1 MARRAAD
8 LRLVMS
14 GALEDI
20 EQTATRIRL
29 IAFNALIEAAR
40 AGDAGR
46 AFSVIAEE
54 IRMLGA
60 QTGEES
66 ARMQEAMRRLFA
78 A

>member
-1 MARRAAD
+1 MT
-8 LRLVMS
+8 
-14 GALEDI
+14 GALDDI
-20 EQTATRIRL
+20 EQTGFKIRL

-54 IRMLGA
+54 IKNLGV
-60 QTGEES
+60 QTRQES
-66 ARMQEAMRRLFA
+66 AKMQVAITRLFA